1 MLLKGRPDRSIME
14 EQVPTSY
21 AQAKEV
27 FSDLAMG
34 CDCCSIVPPSIMS
47 AMFDDK
53 NWVVDN
59 QAVFCLIV
67 R

>member
-1 MLLKGRPDRSIME
+1 ME

-59 QAVFCLIV
+59 QAVVCLVV